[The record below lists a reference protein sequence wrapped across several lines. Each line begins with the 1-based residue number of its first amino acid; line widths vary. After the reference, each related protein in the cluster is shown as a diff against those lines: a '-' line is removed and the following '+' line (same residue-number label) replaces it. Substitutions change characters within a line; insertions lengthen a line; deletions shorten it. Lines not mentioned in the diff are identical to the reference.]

1 MQSRRDQAQSHRNDD
16 TNNLKRSP
24 SPRDE
29 DDAYTYNRGNDARDI
44 ETGAHQQNTPHGG
57 AMTLNGIAKRG
68 MKKRIEDARER
79 ACRVVTTPGLESE
92 RREKE
97 ETERLKKKEA
107 EDTVRIVS
115 GDGEREF
122 VIPRTAACH
131 SGLLLSLFGRQ
142 GDESDEDEV
151 DPLGGEAFPVPYPA
165 GVLDACFAYAM
176 EAPRAPTHA

>member
-1 MQSRRDQAQSHRNDD
+1 MKMTFCRMADDDCDEPRPMSVKEMRKAMMAKKKAMQKDPFGDAMLVDEVAVAAPRRVN
-16 TNNLKRSP
+16 
-24 SPRDE
+24 
-29 DDAYTYNRGNDARDI
+29 
-44 ETGAHQQNTPHGG
+44 
-57 AMTLNGIAKRG
+57 
-68 MKKRIEDARER
+68 
-79 ACRVVTTPGLESE
+79 
-92 RREKE
+92 E

>member
-1 MQSRRDQAQSHRNDD
+1 MSVKEMRKAMMAKKKAMQKDPFGDAMLVDEVAVAAPRRVN
-16 TNNLKRSP
+16 
-24 SPRDE
+24 
-29 DDAYTYNRGNDARDI
+29 
-44 ETGAHQQNTPHGG
+44 
-57 AMTLNGIAKRG
+57 
-68 MKKRIEDARER
+68 
-79 ACRVVTTPGLESE
+79 
-92 RREKE
+92 E